1 MRSSIAFICLVLAV
15 LLSSTIGGE
24 SADFEFE
31 KGWDAYVR
39 GDYETALREWV
50 PLAEHGHARAQANL
64 GFLYVNG
71 TGVPQDYTTA
81 VKWYT
86 LAAEQGNA
94 AAQTNL
100 GGLYKE
106 GQGVSRDDTTAVKWY
121 KLAAEQGDAYAQQS
135 LGWMNETG
143 RGTPQDHVR
152 AHMWYNIAISQGNE
166 GATESRD
173 NVEEEMTRADISIA
187 QNLAFNCVRKRY
199 KGC

>member
-1 MRSSIAFICLVLAV
+1 MFISDPIVMAV
-15 LLSSTIGGE
+15 E
-24 SADFEFE
+24 PF
-31 KGWDAYVR
+31 V
-39 GDYETALREWV
+39 V
-50 PLAEHGHARAQANL
+50 QM
-64 GFLYVNG
+64 
-71 TGVPQDYTTA
+71 
-81 VKWYT
+81 
-86 LAAEQGNA
+86 
-94 AAQTNL
+94 
-100 GGLYKE
+100 YKE

-143 RGTPQDHVR
+143 RGTLQDHIR